1 MKETVTDISAMLKS
15 LTSQVQS
22 MQETIDAQHT
32 EIACLNRNINRL
44 ANENRILRKRL
55 SKYESPD
62 KNSNNSSTPP
72 SKESMKDEVVRR
84 TKSLRTPSGLKPGGG
99 AHE

>member
-32 EIACLNRNINRL
+32 EIASLNRNINRL
-44 ANENRILRKRL
+44 TNENRI
-55 SKYESPD
+55 
-62 KNSNNSSTPP
+62 
-72 SKESMKDEVVRR
+72 
-84 TKSLRTPSGLKPGGG
+84 
-99 AHE
+99 